1 MILQYQCLCNNGIL
15 QPEPREVDATKFVSE
30 FRAAPLE
37 CNAGQYE
44 VELLLTLFHK
54 SYIWCVK

>member
-54 SYIWCVK
+54 SYI